1 LIIFNV
7 LFLVLA
13 SAVTCVYPE
22 IKARDSEIIRTAYM
36 NGYVAALNLDV
47 DAIQS
52 LKGDEALLK
61 KTVES
66 AADNYLGVV
75 SGMNK

>member
-7 LFLVLA
+7 LFLLLA
-13 SAVTCVYPE
+13 SAVTYVYPE

-36 NGYVAALNLDV
+36 NGYVAALKLDV

-52 LKGDEALLK
+52 LKSDEALLK

-66 AADNYLGVV
+66 VADKYLSIVG
-75 SGMNK
+75 GMNK